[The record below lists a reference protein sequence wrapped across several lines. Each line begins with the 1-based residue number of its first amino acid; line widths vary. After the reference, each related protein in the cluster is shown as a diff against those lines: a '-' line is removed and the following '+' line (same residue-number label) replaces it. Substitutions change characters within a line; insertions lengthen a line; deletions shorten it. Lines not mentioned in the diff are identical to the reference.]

1 MDNFQYVMY
10 GRVFKILKD
19 NSKMIS
25 VFVSFGGLI
34 LKLSGKTEELD
45 KFGDDQRVY
54 LMMRKAW
61 FDFKIF
67 LS

>member
-1 MDNFQYVMY
+1 MY
-10 GRVFKILKD
+10 GRVFKIFKD
-19 NSKMIS
+19 KFTS

-54 LMMRKAW
+54 LMMRKA
-61 FDFKIF
+61 
-67 LS
+67 